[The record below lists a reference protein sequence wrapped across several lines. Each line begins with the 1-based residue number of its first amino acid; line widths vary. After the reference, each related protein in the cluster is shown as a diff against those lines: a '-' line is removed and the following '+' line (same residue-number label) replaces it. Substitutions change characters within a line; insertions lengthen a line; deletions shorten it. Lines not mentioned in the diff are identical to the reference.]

1 MEAHIRR
8 KDREMPRDFALRV
21 ADNCTFSV
29 MATVNPDGT
38 PYCIPLSLAREGD
51 RLYFHCAH
59 QGHKIDNLRYQNQ
72 VCIACVG
79 NVKVIPEDFSTE
91 YESAIISGVASE
103 VTDRAEKIHALELIC
118 RRYTPDNMANFDH
131 AIRKSLDITAIWKIR
146 IDEISGKRKKL
157 DKDGKEMKF
166 GRME

>member
-1 MEAHIRR
+1 MEAPMRR
-8 KDREMPRDFALRV
+8 KDRQMPRDFALMV
-21 ADNCTFSV
+21 ADNCAFSV

-51 RLYFHCAH
+51 WFYFHCAR
-59 QGHKIDNLRYQNQ
+59 QGHKIDNLRRQNR
-72 VCIACVG
+72 VCISCVG
-79 NVKVIPEDFSTE
+79 NVKVIPGDFSTE
-91 YESAIISGVASE
+91 YESAIINGAASE
-103 VTDRAEKIHALELIC
+103 VTDEEEKIHALELIS
-118 RRYTPDNMANFDH
+118 RRYTPDHMADFDD
-131 AIRKSLDITAIWKIR
+131 AIRRSLDITAIWKIH